1 MKVETQGKDLTPSVA
16 TLPLCRI
23 RKSMILHIKKKTE
36 TALPQLRRY
45 GIRPSFWSSCFIYA
59 ARRQNCKQIPRIAA
73 RPLSLPLGHDHAQI
87 VVWRPTMFHLL
98 ILLLFAAQ
106 PAETLVG
113 KVVGVTDGD
122 TITLLVD
129 KTQVKIRLAG
139 IDAPESKQ
147 PFGTKAKQALLVE
160 GIYARF

>member
-1 MKVETQGKDLTPSVA
+1 
-16 TLPLCRI
+16 
-23 RKSMILHIKKKTE
+23 
-36 TALPQLRRY
+36 
-45 GIRPSFWSSCFIYA
+45 
-59 ARRQNCKQIPRIAA
+59 
-73 RPLSLPLGHDHAQI
+73 
-87 VVWRPTMFHLL
+87 MFHLL